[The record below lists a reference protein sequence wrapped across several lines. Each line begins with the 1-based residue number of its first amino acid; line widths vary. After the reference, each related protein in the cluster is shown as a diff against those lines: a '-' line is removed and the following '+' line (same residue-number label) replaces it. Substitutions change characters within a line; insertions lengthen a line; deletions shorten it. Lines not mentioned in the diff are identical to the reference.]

1 MAKQKLVEQEVILQI
16 FFARSF
22 DKNTYSI
29 ANQPIKKEG
38 RRIL

>member
-1 MAKQKLVEQEVILQI
+1 MAKQKLIAQEVILPF

-38 RRIL
+38 RRML